1 MQFVKATLLL
11 LVLSQTAA
19 AQAIDTVSLRART
32 RFLSANALMGR
43 GTGTAGEH
51 VAAEYIAAELMRIG
65 VQPAV
70 NGSYL
75 QTVPLKR
82 ALIKH
87 TSVRYQDATYGAT
100 DFVWNTGGRGA
111 FHSFAG
117 AAVFV
122 GTIDSTAVRRA
133 AELRGKVVVLTGPM
147 GAAAQDY
154 VPALLRAG
162 ASGVVIALAD
172 TTLFGLFA
180 RSRGEARYYVDADVS
195 DPVWQANLPVIIAA
209 PSLARHLLH
218 RERFTELPGRLQ
230 ADLQTEITD
239 VAAANVVGVIP
250 GTDAGRDQEII
261 AFSAHYDHLGMS
273 TPDARGDS
281 IYNGFSDNAA
291 GVGMVLGIAE
301 LMKQRPPRRTVLFLF
316 FTGEERGLLGSSFFA
331 THPLFP
337 LARMRGLINLDAG
350 APPAP
355 PVSWR
360 VAGGQDSSLGLLAQ
374 QIATGRQWT
383 ADLGAASPNSDYWP
397 FLARGVPSIFII
409 PGNQW
414 EQVTP
419 EQQAA
424 LRLRWDRYHRADDE
438 WHPEFPFS
446 GLARYAEYAYL
457 VGRAAADR

>member
-75 QTVPLKR
+75 QPVPLKR

-87 TSVRYQDATYGAT
+87 ASVRYQDATYGAS

-117 AAVFV
+117 AVVFV

-133 AELRGKVVVLTGPM
+133 GELRGKVVVLTGPM

-154 VPALLRAG
+154 VPALMQAG

-230 ADLQTEITD
+230 ADVQTEISD
-239 VAAANVVGVIP
+239 VTAANVVGIIP
-250 GTDAGRDQEII
+250 GTDASRQEII
-261 AFSAHYDHLGMS
+261 AFSAHYDHLGLS

-331 THPLFP
+331 THPVFP

-360 VAGGQDSSLGLLAQ
+360 VAGGQDSDLGMLAR

-383 ADLGAASPNSDYWP
+383 ADLGVASPNSDYWP

-414 EQVTP
+414 EHVTP